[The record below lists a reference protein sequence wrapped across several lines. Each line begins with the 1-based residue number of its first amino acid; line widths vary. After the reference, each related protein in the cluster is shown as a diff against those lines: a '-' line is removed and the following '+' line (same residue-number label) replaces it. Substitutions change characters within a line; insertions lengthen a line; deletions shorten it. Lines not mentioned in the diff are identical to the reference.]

1 MSVPGGLV
9 PKVLIAAQGFLKR
22 KDNRVLGVKRIAEL
36 GNGNAFDQRSCI
48 GLRRV
53 SVEWRILC
61 LERLSHSHWSN
72 VAGKTHAEGCLVG
85 GPECQAQTGF
95 EAPLAGPEHGSV
107 AAVAENPCAVIDR
120 RRLTQ
125 GQNLCRQHRRVA
137 LHLWNRVREIQVPGN
152 PVSAVFGGRFVFV
165 PQPEIH
171 RQPGSHLDVIVEEWR
186 VGIDH
191 QAARRDVL
199 RTRATVE
206 RAQQESGPGGSAE
219 QRVRLYES
227 VGRELRPEVK
237 VGEVRILDQAELAP
251 VLQTELHL
259 VLALNMREFGAETD
273 VFGVLDPV
281 ETVADRGIAD
291 IQSWIIN
298 LRQVLDIG
306 RVPATRP
313 EASEIARVN
322 LDIRRIIIIVDRAVA
337 AADVKHRRRADHI
350 HALAIRI

>member
-1 MSVPGGLV
+1 M
-9 PKVLIAAQGFLKR
+9 
-22 KDNRVLGVKRIAEL
+22 
-36 GNGNAFDQRSCI
+36 
-48 GLRRV
+48 
-53 SVEWRILC
+53 
-61 LERLSHSHWSN
+61 
-72 VAGKTHAEGCLVG
+72 
-85 GPECQAQTGF
+85 
-95 EAPLAGPEHGSV
+95 
-107 AAVAENPCAVIDR
+107 
-120 RRLTQ
+120 
-125 GQNLCRQHRRVA
+125 
-137 LHLWNRVREIQVPGN
+137 
-152 PVSAVFGGRFVFV
+152 
-165 PQPEIH
+165 
-171 RQPGSHLDVIVEEWR
+171 EEWR

-227 VGRELRPEVK
+227 VGRKLRPEVK

-259 VLALNMREFGAETD
+259 VLALNMREFGAETG

-291 IQSWIIN
+291 IQSWVIN

-350 HALAIRI
+350 HALAIRIQGVHRASIPSGERARLYAVQFLDRVVELAEAAEDSPFVANVPVRAV